1 MIMATKKIDE
11 KKTLAYAVA
20 FHFCTSGVTSFIMGK
35 TMYQHIDTIYDQR
48 SDNRGF
54 NTLEIVYNFK
64 AMKYEV
70 LPVSDERIGGK
81 EITIL

>member
-1 MIMATKKIDE
+1 MATKKIDE

-20 FHFCTSGVTSFIMGK
+20 FIFCTTGNADFILGNK
-35 TMYQHIDTIYDQR
+35 MYQHVNTIYDGR
-48 SDNRGF
+48 EDGRGN
-54 NTLEIVYNFK
+54 NTLEVVYNYK

-70 LPVSDERIGGK
+70 LNVTDEKIGSK